1 MEAHDFFEATGEDI
15 YEAVMDAKA
24 ARDGLDADDDDL
36 QSNDTLA
43 PTRAEALQAA
53 MTLQKYVSTIN
64 EPTARKV
71 EVVLESLGWATRT
84 REMQGM
90 KGTKLTDY
98 FG

>member
-1 MEAHDFFEATGEDI
+1 
-15 YEAVMDAKA
+15 
-24 ARDGLDADDDDL
+24 
-36 QSNDTLA
+36 
-43 PTRAEALQAA
+43 
-53 MTLQKYVSTIN
+53 MTLQKYVSMIN
-64 EPTARKV
+64 EPIACKV